1 MDEDHGDL
9 GQEEEEEEGGQGG
22 QGSGYRVRI
31 VESLEN
37 NFHLRSTVVFL
48 SWPGSSISTLGVVS
62 RCEKVIS

>member
-37 NFHLRSTVVFL
+37 RKIISIYEVESSFL
-48 SWPGSSISTLGVVS
+48 AGPAAPYQPL
-62 RCEKVIS
+62 EL

>member
-37 NFHLRSTVVFL
+37 RKIISIYEVQSSFL
-48 SWPGSSISTLGVVS
+48 DGPAAPYINPWSCKQV
-62 RCEKVIS
+62 